1 MGRGVER
8 GADVNDRS
16 TVPGWPDWLGLVV
29 EDLDAARRFYA
40 DVLGREPVATGD
52 DWVQFDLGDHRIVEV
67 LRRDAERVQYERA
80 RFQPG
85 FPVDDLAAARDRL
98 VGLGAEQ
105 VSEVEG
111 GPEHGGLWCYFR
123 DPQGHVFELT
133 QPIPPRSTSAARAP
147 ADELPDGPPDG
158 LHDGLR

>member
-1 MGRGVER
+1 MTER
-8 GADVNDRS
+8 A
-16 TVPGWPDWLGLVV
+16 TTPGWPDWLGLVV
-29 EDLDAARRFYA
+29 DDLDEARRFYA
-40 DVLGREPVATGD
+40 GLLGREAAATGD
-52 DWVQFDLGDHRIVEV
+52 DWIQFDMGDGRIFEL
-67 LRRDAERVQYERA
+67 LRRDDGRAQYERA

-85 FPVDDLAAARDRL
+85 FPVGDMTAARDRL

-105 VSEVEG
+105 VSDVEG

-133 QPIPPRSTSAARAP
+133 QPIPPRSVPPAP
-147 ADELPDGPPDG
+147 DPGEPPDG